1 MGYTWLLTL
10 ALAAQTAGGPPQPAF
25 KYPQVDLQGRLYR
38 SVFAPGPGTLSS
50 GDIATLPENLRSRLS
65 RFLVQRA
72 GFTSHYESAPADIE
86 SVARDAKRR
95 AIEQSVTALIESPDA
110 AAPALAFVKGA
121 PIAYEWEGM
130 PDGPLAESAYAEQ
143 TLKEQPT
150 TLLAP
155 YLYLFIAQRQRAAA
169 EAADRT
175 QDKAVTTAALA
186 KYRDYLSRAR
196 SAPDPIFAL
205 IADDMERMPY
215 VYVRKSNDKN

>member
-1 MGYTWLLTL
+1 MGHTWILTL
-10 ALAAQTAGGPPQPAF
+10 ALAAQTAGASAQPSF
-25 KYPQVDLQGRLYR
+25 KYPQIDLQGRLYR

-65 RFLVQRA
+65 RFLVRRA
-72 GFTSHYESAPADIE
+72 EFTSHYESAPSGFE

-95 AIEQSVTALIESPDA
+95 AIEQSLSALIENLDA
-110 AAPALAFVKGA
+110 AAASLAFVKGA
-121 PIAYEWEGM
+121 PIAHEWEGM
-130 PDGPLAESAYAEQ
+130 ADGPLAESAYAEQ
-143 TLKEQPT
+143 TLKQEPST
-150 TLLAP
+150 PLAP

-175 QDKAVTTAALA
+175 QDTAVKTAALA

-196 SAPDPIFAL
+196 GVPDPIFAL

-215 VYVRKSNDKN
+215 VYIRNSNEKR

>member
-1 MGYTWLLTL
+1 MPYTWILTL
-10 ALAAQTAGGPPQPAF
+10 ALAAQAASGASQPTF

-65 RFLVQRA
+65 RYLVRRA
-72 GFTSHYESAPADIE
+72 EFTSHYESAPADIE
-86 SVARDAKRR
+86 GVARDAKRR
-95 AIEQSVTALIESPDA
+95 AIEQSLTALVESPDA
-110 AAPALAFVKGA
+110 AVPILAFVKGA

-130 PDGPLAESAYAEQ
+130 PDGPLAESKYAEDQLAQ
-143 TLKEQPT
+143 TPT
-150 TLLAP
+150 TPLAP

-175 QDKAVTTAALA
+175 SNTAVKTAALA
-186 KYRDYLSRAR
+186 KCREYLGRAR

-215 VYVRKSNDKN
+215 VYVRKVNEKQ